1 MLQIILTL
9 AIFLI
14 LVIPMGKY
22 MYHIATKQKTFADKM
37 FNPIDNF
44 LYKIC
49 GIKRED
55 MGWKKY
61 AMSLVL
67 ANAVMVFIGYLILRL
82 QNLLFLNPNGADGM
96 EASLSFNTII
106 SFMTNTN
113 LQHYAGESG
122 LSYGSQLCVIIFMM
136 FTSAASGYAACMAF
150 CRGVSGRKMGN
161 FYEDVIRVTTRIL
174 IPFSFVIGLLL
185 VSQGV
190 PQTLQANETIQTIE
204 GKMQDLAL
212 GPVAALEAIKHLG
225 TNGGGFFGANSA
237 TPFLI

>member
-44 LYKIC
+44 LYKNLRNQTRRH
-49 GIKRED
+49 GLEKVRD
-55 MGWKKY
+55 VFSTG
-61 AMSLVL
+61 
-67 ANAVMVFIGYLILRL
+67 NAVMVFIGYLILRL

-150 CRGVSGRKMGN
+150 AAEFRKKDGK
-161 FYEDVIRVTTRIL
+161 
-174 IPFSFVIGLLL
+174 LL
-185 VSQGV
+185 
-190 PQTLQANETIQTIE
+190 
-204 GKMQDLAL
+204 
-212 GPVAALEAIKHLG
+212 
-225 TNGGGFFGANSA
+225 
-237 TPFLI
+237 

>member
-82 QNLLFLNPNGADGM
+82 QNLLFLNPNGCICRSNLHILR
-96 EASLSFNTII
+96 ESLLF
-106 SFMTNTN
+106 
-113 LQHYAGESG
+113 Q
-122 LSYGSQLCVIIFMM
+122 QP
-136 FTSAASGYAACMAF
+136 SGYAPCYIPAQS
-150 CRGVSGRKMGN
+150 VSL
-161 FYEDVIRVTTRIL
+161 F
-174 IPFSFVIGLLL
+174 
-185 VSQGV
+185 
-190 PQTLQANETIQTIE
+190 
-204 GKMQDLAL
+204 
-212 GPVAALEAIKHLG
+212 
-225 TNGGGFFGANSA
+225 
-237 TPFLI
+237 